1 MSACPQTLDRDDAA
15 AAVEAMRARLDGS
28 NINPETL
35 LATDY
40 LNHFNEVIMLMEMVA
55 DLPDVLDDIKAW
67 QPKSYAEHFRDS
79 GLSIG
84 ELAIEA
90 YDVAPAK
97 YREPFERTIAQMETV
112 LQQGIG
118 TIEMHIGGGNPE
130 AIRLASHGVSRAL
143 QMLNDTASAIIH
155 GGEKTMDQAHIDDL
169 IAQSDAGSGPAS
181 GATADDTTEADW
193 GDAAEGMDQGDID
206 ALFD

>member
-1 MSACPQTLDRDDAA
+1 MPACPQTSDNDDDD
-15 AAVEAMRARLDGS
+15 AVEAMRARLDGS
-28 NINPETL
+28 NINLETL

-55 DLPDVLDDIKAW
+55 DMPDVLDDIKAW
-67 QPKSYAEHFRDS
+67 QPKSYTEHFRDS

-84 ELAIEA
+84 DLAIEA
-90 YDVAPAK
+90 YAVAPAK
-97 YREPFERTIAQMETV
+97 YRDPFEQTIAQMETV
-112 LQQGIG
+112 LQKGIG
-118 TIEMHIGGGNPE
+118 TIEMQLDGGNPE
-130 AIRLASHGVSRAL
+130 AIQLASHGVSRAL

-169 IAQSDAGSGPAS
+169 ISQSHTDGGAAPAAQ
-181 GATADDTTEADW
+181 ADDASANDWNEA
-193 GDAAEGMDQGDID
+193 AAGMDQGDID